1 VFENC
6 TPWLVKVFGIFK
18 MIHEKGTTKDD
29 GGHSFKEQL
38 QHFLTEKLALFQTK
52 VHRLDNHSS
61 NE

>member
-1 VFENC
+1 
-6 TPWLVKVFGIFK
+6 
-18 MIHEKGTTKDD
+18 MIHEEGTINNE

-52 VHRLDNHSS
+52 VHRLDNHLS